1 MDGTKH
7 VQREGA
13 GNSTDPVV
21 GVDTVK
27 EDPDGTAEEEESQGV
42 QWRVQL
48 PDSVT
53 SLSNIV
59 NSIVLY
65 LEELTK
71 FLRERD
77 TAVSLE
83 VEAVREPCTVNY
95 YISLQMCYST
105 PEHVA
110 CSAAPTVRT

>member
-1 MDGTKH
+1 MFIRHPVYCLVHVCRLLDGTKH

-13 GNSTDPVV
+13 GNPADPVV
-21 GVDTVK
+21 GVPTVK
-27 EDPDGTAEEEESQGV
+27 DGPEEMAEEEESQGV

-53 SLSNIV
+53 SLSDIV

-71 FLRERD
+71 FLRESD
-77 TAVSLE
+77 NTVVSF
-83 VEAVREPCTVNY
+83 R
-95 YISLQMCYST
+95 SGDSQ
-105 PEHVA
+105 
-110 CSAAPTVRT
+110 